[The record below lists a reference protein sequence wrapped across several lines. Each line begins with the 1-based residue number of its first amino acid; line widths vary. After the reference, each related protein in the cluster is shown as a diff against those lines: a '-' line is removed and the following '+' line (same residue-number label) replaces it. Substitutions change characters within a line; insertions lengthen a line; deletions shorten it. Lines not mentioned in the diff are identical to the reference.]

1 MPKKKNQLVY
11 VKTCITLPKHLWH
24 SLRNYAFNRQ
34 MSQSEVV
41 TNILTLGLGLEQKKK
56 GGQ

>member
-41 TNILTLGLGLEQKKK
+41 TEMLMLGMGIERQKK
-56 GGQ
+56 GGK